1 MKEILI
7 ITASLLVLCGCQND
21 NKPVVTNGENTVV
34 SSSVN
39 TKDSKSPL
47 YLDNKVYIIP
57 EDKQKKSYSA
67 KDFEGFYI
75 EYMKMYGKDLEA
87 LNFDISEVTPEE
99 VKKEIGCQ
107 IFRLNG
113 EYSTYVVNNSK
124 VFTIGF
130 GFGGFGITSI
140 KTCDFDRDGQ
150 RDLIYTYSW
159 GSGLHRSNIGILNFS
174 TNKQEELDF
183 MLLNKDSV
191 LEKISDTEF
200 KVYSADVS
208 PKGKRDNELTRKE
221 LVADIKV
228 NDKRA
233 EVTKYNK

>member
-7 ITASLLVLCGCQND
+7 ITAFLLALCGCQND
-21 NKPVVTNGENTVV
+21 NKPVMTNGENTVV

-39 TKDSKSPL
+39 TKDSKLPR

-57 EDKQKKSYSA
+57 EDKQKKSYSV
-67 KDFEGFYI
+67 KDFTSFYI
-75 EYMKMYGKDLEA
+75 EYMKMYGRDLEA
-87 LNFDISEVTPEE
+87 LNFDISEVTTEE

-113 EYSTYVVNNSK
+113 MNSIYVVYRSRLFSIGNN
-124 VFTIGF
+124 
-130 GFGGFGITSI
+130 FGGFGITSI
-140 KTCDFDRDGQ
+140 KTCDFDQNGQ
-150 RDLIYTYSW
+150 KDLIYTYSF
-159 GSGLHRSNIGILNFS
+159 GSGFNRSNIGILNFNN
-174 TNKQEELDF
+174 NKEEILDF
-183 MLLNKDSV
+183 MLPNKDTV

-208 PKGKRDNELTRKE
+208 HKGKREIELTSKE
-221 LVADIKV
+221 LVADIKAK
-228 NDKRA
+228 DKRA